1 MERNTRLALIKSRY
15 LAKVGAPIA
24 GLLPIGRREIR
35 AVVRETVVPVATE
48 EEEIPFASS
57 LQFDKVVETK
67 EKETDYLLTAKERRQ
82 IKPILRK
89 ASLQANSSLALQ
101 DGAVENPVEIT
112 GESGEIFPSRDDVDY
127 LPILARD
134 AYAELHVEI
143 DRETAAVLFESDYDE
158 NPIDFDPSLPANS
171 KDSQANPPPVVA
183 QVRGPLSLAENAEDS
198 FELVE
203 FTQDISEDPSEFEQ
217 LRQRVLA
224 MAR

>member
-1 MERNTRLALIKSRY
+1 MNKVDRLALLKSRY

-35 AVVRETVVPVATE
+35 AVVRETVIPVATE

-101 DGAVENPVEIT
+101 DGAVENPVEIA

-158 NPIDFDPSLPANS
+158 NPVDYDPS
-171 KDSQANPPPVVA
+171 PVALTVEAKTVVQVA
-183 QVRGPLSLAENAEDS
+183 PVVRGPLSLAENAEDS